1 MTIPGKSPYHKAL
14 AENIAFL
21 KKRQGGNRGKLKKG
35 GFVVPPSVNRYFF
48 GVNAFFFGF
57 SAPAF
62 CTNSMM
68 DIGALSPARY
78 PDLTIRV

>member
-1 MTIPGKSPYHKAL
+1 MTIPGKSPYHNAS

-21 KKRQGGNRGKLKKG
+21 KKRQGGNGENREG
-35 GFVVPPSVNRYFF
+35 GPDGPPSMNRYFF
-48 GVNAFFFGF
+48 GVDAFFFGF

-62 CTNSMM
+62 WTNSMM